1 MGLRPLDTE
10 PQEQAD
16 AAEAEEVNET
26 GKFDLGA
33 LRWAALL
40 KLQQLLQT
48 LAAAFAPASLRW
60 SARRRGQALRHEL
73 RLYHED
79 TPLYEQLLTGGVLA
93 FGLIVAAFGYVSIQ
107 SYAKS
112 EARREFEA
120 PAGELAR
127 ILDTAVEAQH
137 GLVTRVHRLFDEADH
152 AVDRWQFF
160 AFAQE
165 TLPEYPGVVALEW
178 IPRVPAGEREAYEEQ
193 AFKDGMF
200 DFRFAERAPEGG
212 PESEPAGELVAAG
225 RRAEHFPVYFIEP
238 FAGNEA
244 GLGLDLAADP
254 TAWEVLER
262 AIRSGESVATRRFAA
277 APVDPAAAEGA
288 GPDPRQLF
296 SIVLP
301 VFRSEAVPFTVEER
315 WDDLVGFVRAVY
327 SMEALIE
334 GALPGLT
341 VGPSLDIYVY
351 DQAAPE
357 SEALLYYKPAPR
369 REGAAPPLGRAAATS
384 GLFRAR
390 VQDVAGW
397 PLSIVLKPV
406 PSAFS
411 SWLANAA
418 WIWSAVMLLLTTLLV
433 QYLVASQTRR
443 REIEHSVAE
452 RTVELETEITERKRV
467 EIELRAAKDQAE
479 MANRAKSEFLA
490 MMSHELRTP
499 LNAII
504 GFAEVMEKE
513 FFGPLGSEQYRRYSE
528 DIYVSGSHLL
538 SLIND
543 ILDLSKIEANR
554 FELHEEDFA
563 IDEVWREVSSLL
575 QENIAASDLILE
587 DRVPGN
593 LPYLKADIRAFRQIL
608 LNLLSNAVKFTHEG
622 GTVSAGAAIDDAG
635 RLVFTL
641 RDTGI
646 GIAKKDVETVLLPFK
661 QVDSSLARK
670 YEGTG
675 LGLPLTQRLM
685 EMHGGELSIES
696 TLGVGT
702 TVTLIFGSERLV
714 ARPEAPAPKGTAPAA
729 TPKAPVEAP
738 VEALVEAPVEAPLG
752 AQGGDLGRVPEESPG
767 RTKAKAPRGTKRP
780 KAKRQSRGGKKAAE
794 S

>member
-16 AAEAEEVNET
+16 AAEVEEVNET

-33 LRWAALL
+33 LRWAVLL
-40 KLQQLLQT
+40 KLQRLLQA
-48 LAAAFAPASLRW
+48 LAVAFDPESLRW
-60 SARRRGQALRHEL
+60 AARRRGQALRHEL

-79 TPLYEQLLTGGVLA
+79 TPLYEQFLTGGVLA
-93 FGLIVAAFGYVSIQ
+93 FGLMVAIFGYVSIQ
-107 SYAKS
+107 GYAKS

-127 ILDTAVEAQH
+127 ILDTAVEAQQ
-137 GLVTRVHRLFDEADH
+137 GLVTRVRQLFDEADH

-193 AFKDGMF
+193 AFKDGVF
-200 DFRFAERAPEGG
+200 DFRFSERG
-212 PESEPAGELVAAG
+212 PAGELVAAG

-244 GLGLDLAADP
+244 GLGLDLAADSA
-254 TAWEVLER
+254 AWEVLER
-262 AIRSGESVATRRFAA
+262 AIRSGESVAARRFAA
-277 APVDPAAAEGA
+277 AGAGPVDPVAGAAA
-288 GPDPRQLF
+288 GPDPEQVF
-296 SIVLP
+296 SILLP
-301 VFRSEAVPFTVEER
+301 VFRSEAVPFTVKER
-315 WDDLVGFVRAVY
+315 WEDLVGFVRAVY

-351 DQAAPE
+351 DQASPE
-357 SEALLYYKPAPR
+357 GEALLYYKPAPR
-369 REGAAPPLGRAAATS
+369 REGAAAALPRAAVTS
-384 GLFRAR
+384 GLFKAR

-418 WIWSAVMLLLTTLLV
+418 WIWSAVLLLLTTLLV
-433 QYLVASQTRR
+433 QYLISSQSRR
-443 REIEHSVAE
+443 REIEQSVAE

-528 DIYVSGSHLL
+528 DIYVSGTHLL

-554 FELHEEDFA
+554 FELHEEDFG
-563 IDEVWREVSSLL
+563 IDEIWREVSSIL

-593 LPYLKADIRAFRQIL
+593 LPYLKGDIRAFRQIL

-635 RLVFTL
+635 CLVFTL

-646 GIAKKDVETVLLPFK
+646 GIAEKDLETVLLPFK

-685 EMHGGELSIES
+685 EMHGGELRVES

-702 TVTLIFGSERLV
+702 TVILIFGKERLV
-714 ARPEAPAPKGTAPAA
+714 PRPEAPTPKGEAPAA
-729 TPKAPVEAP
+729 IPKDPVGAPVEAQADAR
-738 VEALVEAPVEAPLG
+738 VEAQDEPQDEAQREPL
-752 AQGGDLGRVPEESPG
+752 EERPG

-780 KAKRQSRGGKKAAE
+780 KAKRQPQGRKKAAE
-794 S
+794 T